1 MNQEKMFFE
10 AILSEVSTR
19 PCSITTSL
27 LPSGV
32 VKKEAHILVEKK
44 GEDDNV
50 VLFFRSM
57 NDMVEIAAVKAAD
70 DTWNSNMGMVTIP
83 WFFEKF
89 QNDNV
94 VPVYLWKHDWCVI
107 HIKLEDL
114 MEAIDFILS

>member
-1 MNQEKMFFE
+1 MNQEKMFLE
-10 AILSEVSTR
+10 AIFSEVSTR

-44 GEDDNV
+44 ATDDNV

-70 DTWNSNMGMVTIP
+70 DTWNNNMGMVLIP
-83 WFFEKF
+83 FFFDKF

-94 VPVYLWKHDWCVI
+94 VPVYMWKHDWSVI
-107 HIKLEDL
+107 HIKLED
-114 MEAIDFILS
+114 MMKAIDFILG